1 MAKIKRNKTPKS
13 LLSKNKKN
21 RTKSSG
27 KILNGGIALMAIF
40 LVGFIFSFSTKI
52 IQNGDIDKVQ
62 FPTMSISESA
72 EEIYESN
79 PLLDIDIEILNGCGE
94 PGLAAKFS
102 DILRKERIDVVRSEN
117 ANHFDYEKTILIQ
130 RTENVEGMK
139 IVAKALNLD
148 INDKNQVITLVDS
161 DLDVDLTLIVGKD
174 YRNIPAIR
182 RYISN

>member
-1 MAKIKRNKTPKS
+1 
-13 LLSKNKKN
+13 
-21 RTKSSG
+21 
-27 KILNGGIALMAIF
+27 MAIF
-40 LVGFIFSFSTKI
+40 LVGFILSFSTKI

-62 FPTMSISESA
+62 FPAMSISESA

-102 DILRKERIDVVRSEN
+102 DLLRKERIDVVRSEN

>member
-1 MAKIKRNKTPKS
+1 VAKIKRNKSPKS
-13 LLSKNKKN
+13 SISKNKFQL
-21 RTKSSG
+21 SS
-27 KILNGGIALMAIF
+27 KILNGGIALMTIF

-52 IQNGDIDKVQ
+52 IQNGNIDKVQ
-62 FPTMSISESA
+62 FPAMSISESA

-79 PLLDIDIEILNGCGE
+79 PLLNIDIEILNGCGE

-102 DILRKERIDVVRSEN
+102 DLLRKQRIDVVRSEN
-117 ANHFDYEKTILIQ
+117 ANHFDYENTILIQ

-148 INDKNQVITLVDS
+148 INNKNQVITLVDS

>member
-1 MAKIKRNKTPKS
+1 MAKIKRNKSPKS

-21 RTKSSG
+21 KTQSSD

-62 FPTMSISESA
+62 FPAMSISESA

-102 DILRKERIDVVRSEN
+102 DLLRKERIDVVLS
-117 ANHFDYEKTILIQ
+117 LIH
-130 RTENVEGMK
+130 
-139 IVAKALNLD
+139 I
-148 INDKNQVITLVDS
+148 
-161 DLDVDLTLIVGKD
+161 
-174 YRNIPAIR
+174 
-182 RYISN
+182 